1 MMPQETSKAAE
12 PVPGSAAE
20 DAARTVDDPLAT
32 ENVSQDPLSVMM
44 TRVTEAETR
53 LAEAEAE
60 QAKLKDQALRALAEA
75 ENTRRRAQREIEE
88 RERFALSSFAREL
101 TSVVD
106 NLRRAVETV
115 APDARAADAK
125 LNQFAEGVEL
135 TEREFMAILERNG
148 IKRVAPSGLPFD
160 HNLHQAIAQTETRE
174 HAPGTVMQVVQAGY
188 TLHGRILRPALVV
201 VAKAPADD
209 SPPGST
215 VDKTV

>member
-1 MMPQETSKAAE
+1 MMPQETSKAAD
-12 PVPGSAAE
+12 PVPGAAGE
-20 DAARTVDDPLAT
+20 DAVRTADDSLAT
-32 ENVSQDPLSVMM
+32 ENLSQDPLSIMM

-201 VAKAPADD
+201 VAKAPAEDP
-209 SPPGST
+209 PPGGT